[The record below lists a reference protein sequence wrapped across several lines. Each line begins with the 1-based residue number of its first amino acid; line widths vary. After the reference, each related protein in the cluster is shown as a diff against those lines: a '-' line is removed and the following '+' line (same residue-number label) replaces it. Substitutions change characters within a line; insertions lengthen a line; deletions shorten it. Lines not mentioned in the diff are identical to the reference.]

1 MVRNPFITV
10 GYEGPEYFC
19 DRVEETQRL
28 TKLLLNGN
36 NVLLMSPR
44 RIGKTGLLH
53 HCFASDE
60 ICSAYNTFIID
71 IYSTKNLD
79 DLVFTMGR
87 TIISSLKSK
96 GRKAL
101 EHFLDVVSSL
111 RQGVTFDYLGNP
123 TWNLE
128 IGSLKPTTFTLDQ
141 IFGYLEQSEKPCL
154 VAIDEFQQI
163 TYYPEDNVEAI
174 LRTYI
179 QRCRNT
185 SFVFSGSERHLLSE
199 MFTSPARPFYASTST
214 LSLGCIAREKYVDFA
229 VNLFERN
236 GRRLCQEVPQGV
248 YDRFEGTTW
257 FVQKVMNYLYA
268 ETEAGATCT
277 PDMIDE
283 AIQQI
288 VRDNSP
294 IYADLLYQLTSRQKE
309 LLLAINKEGKAQSIT
324 GGKFIK
330 RHHLPTPS
338 TIQTTAKALTDK
350 QLVTNMQGTYEVND
364 RFLSI
369 WLTDTFC

>member
-1 MVRNPFITV
+1 MIRNPFITA

-19 DRVEETQRL
+19 DRVNETQRL

-53 HCFASDE
+53 HCFSSDE
-60 ICSAYNTFIID
+60 ISSAYNTFIID

-96 GRKAL
+96 GRKAM
-101 EHFLDVVSSL
+101 ERFLDIVSSL
-111 RQGVTFDYLGNP
+111 RQGVTFDYQGNP

-128 IGSLKPTTFTLDQ
+128 IGSLKTPTFTLDQ
-141 IFGYLEQSEKPCL
+141 IFSYLEESEKPCL

-179 QRCRNT
+179 QKCHNT
-185 SFVFSGSERHLLSE
+185 TFVFSGSERHLLSE

-214 LSLGCIAREKYVDFA
+214 LPLDCIAREKYVEFA
-229 VNLFERN
+229 VSLFERN
-236 GRRLCQEVPQGV
+236 GRNISPSVPGAV

-268 ETEAGATCT
+268 DTETGGTCT
-277 PDMIDE
+277 TGMIEE

-288 VRDNSP
+288 VTDNGP
-294 IYADLLYQLTSRQKE
+294 IYADLLYQLTPRQKE
-309 LLLAINKEGKAQSIT
+309 LLLAINKEGKAQAIT

-330 RHHLPTPS
+330 RYHLPTPS
-338 TIQTTAKALTDK
+338 TIQTTVKALIDK
-350 QLVTNMQGTYEVND
+350 QLVTNQQGTYEVYD

-369 WLTDTFC
+369 WLSETI